1 MPDKPKLFRIATIP
15 ASIAFLLRGQ
25 LGYMSGDYDVVAVA
39 SSHPEGALERAAE
52 TQGVRGYTLQLT
64 RKITPLTDMRAVYR
78 LYRILRREKPLFVH
92 THTPKAG
99 LVGMLAAYLA
109 RVPFRMHDIA
119 GLPLVV
125 ETGFKRAL
133 LIWIERLT
141 YRLATHVYPN
151 SHNLKALA
159 LELKLAAD
167 GKMLVLGNG
176 SSNGVDTEAFS
187 QERIDSETRK
197 EIFKEVGFK
206 PSDLIFIFIGRL
218 VRDKGINELVA
229 AFTGLCQAHPDIKLL
244 MIGHY
249 ESDLDPLKPETHQA
263 IETHPQIMYVGPKKD
278 VRPYLAISDAL
289 VFPTYREGFPN
300 VPMEAGSMGLPAIV
314 TDINGCNE
322 IIEHE
327 VNGLIIPPQQLEPLR
342 EAMERFIREPD
353 LLARLAQNARP
364 MIADRY
370 EQESV
375 WKLILAEY
383 RRLEQS
389 HKNA

>member
-1 MPDKPKLFRIATIP
+1 MPDRPKLFRMTTIP

-25 LGYMSGDYDVVAVA
+25 LGYMSQDYDVVAVA
-39 SSHPEGALERAAE
+39 SSYPEGALESAAE
-52 TQGVRGYTLQLT
+52 TQGVRGYTLGLT
-64 RKITPLTDMRAVYR
+64 RKITPFTDLRAVFK
-78 LYRILRREKPLFVH
+78 LYRILRKEKPLFIH

-109 RVPFRMHDIA
+109 RVPFRLHDIA

-125 ETGFKRAL
+125 QTGFKRVL

-151 SHNLKALA
+151 SHNLKKLA
-159 LELKLAAD
+159 LELRLAPD
-167 GKMLVLGNG
+167 NKMYVLGNG
-176 SSNGVDTEAFS
+176 SSNGVDTDAFS
-187 QERIDSETRK
+187 PDRFDSKTRN
-197 EIFKEVGFK
+197 EIYKEVGFK
-206 PSDLIFIFIGRL
+206 PSDLVFVFIGRL

-229 AFTGLCQAHPDIKLL
+229 AFNELSTNHPNIRLL

-249 ESDLDPLKPETHQA
+249 ESDLDPLKPETHLA
-263 IETHPQIMYVGPKKD
+263 IENNPQIKYIGPKKD

-327 VNGLIIPPQQLEPLR
+327 VNGLIIPPQEEGPLKA
-342 EAMERFIREPD
+342 AMERIICEPG
-353 LLARLAQNARP
+353 LMERLAQKARSL
-364 MIADRY
+364 IADRY
-370 EQESV
+370 EQKSV
-375 WKLILAEY
+375 WKLILQEY
-383 RRLEQS
+383 HRLEQNRS
-389 HKNA
+389 SA

>member
-25 LGYMSGDYDVVAVA
+25 LGFMSGDYDVVAVA
-39 SSHPEGALERAAE
+39 SSHPDGALEKAAE
-52 TQGVRGYTLQLT
+52 TQGVRGYTLKLT
-64 RKITPLTDMRAVYR
+64 RKITPLTDLRAVYR
-78 LYRILRREKPLFVH
+78 LYRILRKEKPLFVH

-159 LELKLAAD
+159 LELRLASD
-167 GKMLVLGNG
+167 GKMSVLGNG

-187 QERIDSETRK
+187 QERIDSETR
-197 EIFKEVGFK
+197 EAIFQEVGFK

-229 AFTGLCQAHPDIKLL
+229 AFTGLCQGHPDIRLL

-263 IETHPQIMYVGPKKD
+263 IERHPQIMYVGPKKD

-322 IIEHE
+322 IIEHG

-342 EAMERFIREPD
+342 EAMERFILEPD
-353 LLARLAQNARP
+353 LLAQLAQNARP
-364 MIADRY
+364 MIANRY